1 MINHTGSVLAFI
13 GDAVLSLQ
21 VREYLIKRGFTK
33 SKDLQSISEAFVS
46 ARSQAEYS
54 RYLLEQ
60 FPLSTEELEMF
71 KRGRNHKSD
80 TIPKNADVQTYR
92 LATGL
97 EALWGYLYLTDNRQR
112 LEQLWD
118 IYKTFTEENYGTIY
132 IR

>member
-1 MINHTGSVLAFI
+1 VLK
-13 GDAVLSLQ
+13 
-21 VREYLIKRGFTK
+21 VRQNI
-33 SKDLQSISEAFVS
+33 Q
-46 ARSQAEYS
+46 

-60 FPLSTEELEMF
+60 FPLSSEELEMF

-97 EALWGYLYLTDNRQR
+97 EAVWGYLYLTDNQQR
-112 LEQLWD
+112 LAQLWD
-118 IYKTFTEENYGTIY
+118 IYKTFAEENYGTIY